1 VFLADFFDRDNEFQ
15 WLQYSPGAAIW
26 HMCPYFIADGLYAAG
41 VKKVFVGRLETF
53 HQSMVALGR
62 HAHVVLPTPRTEG
75 HHPVEVDIVARWQKE
90 AMLTYLSGSPEWG
103 AKLAER
109 YRPDI
114 CLFRYNTTPCGNMS
128 RYQSIASNIV
138 FIKITNHHH

>member
-1 VFLADFFDRDNEFQ
+1 
-15 WLQYSPGAAIW
+15 
-26 HMCPYFIADGLYAAG
+26 
-41 VKKVFVGRLETF
+41 VFVGRLETF
-53 HQSMVALGR
+53 RVSIAALAQ
-62 HAHVVLPTPRTEG
+62 HAHVSLPPPHIEG
-75 HHPVEVDIVARWQKE
+75 HHPSEVDIVARWQKE

-114 CLFRYNTTPCGNMS
+114 CLFRYNTTPCGNIS

-138 FIKITNHHH
+138 FI